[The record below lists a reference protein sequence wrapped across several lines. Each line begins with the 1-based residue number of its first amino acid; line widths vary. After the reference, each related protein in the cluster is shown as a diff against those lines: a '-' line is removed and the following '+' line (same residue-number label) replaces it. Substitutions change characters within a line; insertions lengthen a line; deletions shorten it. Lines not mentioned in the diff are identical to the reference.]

1 MSTRSRGIIGVIIG
15 IVISIL
21 VGIIV
26 VSSII
31 SGVNTSSW
39 SSQAQQTWTQLQTNI
54 WIVFGLLVI
63 LPLIIGAA
71 VLMRYMG
78 GGGI

>member
-1 MSTRSRGIIGVIIG
+1 MRTIIGAIVA
-15 IVISIL
+15 IVISML

-26 VSSII
+26 VSTLLTSI
-31 SGVNTSSW
+31 NTTDW
-39 SSQAQQTWTQLQTNI
+39 SPQAQQTWTQLQNNI

-71 VLMRYMG
+71 VLLRYMG